1 MRSVVALALLG
12 LAPLAPTGSS
22 QPSSPRGL
30 HEIYTVEFAPLE
42 KRVSGAADVALL
54 AQLYRRF
61 FADALHRAEP
71 LAGDDVYS
79 GFRASY
85 ALAFW
90 SSHYQPETREFHRGE
105 MHGWWEALVLA
116 GRSDD
121 RTARFVH
128 RLHVTARDFDAAERV
143 RAQHPGAGLPAT
155 PPIAQAAD
163 FDPALPAVYALDP
176 DGTGFLLH
184 NLHLPRSAAI
194 VVVGG
199 CPVSRRA
206 ARAIYAD
213 PVLSAA
219 FRRGNALWLGSAD
232 GLDLEAVRKWREQ
245 VPETP
250 LLIVEDQRLWPDL
263 DFSAHPNFHF
273 FDGGE
278 LSSSFS
284 GWPLG
289 EPPETLLAAL
299 RSIGLLDKRAAGRD

>member
-1 MRSVVALALLG
+1 MRSAIVSALLG
-12 LAPLAPTGSS
+12 IVLWAPTGSS
-22 QPSSPRGL
+22 EPPSPRGL

-42 KRVSGAADVALL
+42 NRVSGPADIVAL
-54 AQLYRRF
+54 AQLYRRH
-61 FADALHRAEP
+61 FADSLRRAGALAADEIY
-71 LAGDDVYS
+71 A

-90 SSHYQPETREFHRGE
+90 SSQYQPETRESHRSE
-105 MHGWWEALVLA
+105 MRGWWEALVLA

-176 DGTGFLLH
+176 DGTGFVLH

-194 VVVGG
+194 VVVAG

-206 ARAIYAD
+206 ARAIYSD

-232 GLDLEAVRKWREQ
+232 GLDLEAVREWREQ
-245 VPETP
+245 VPEAP
-250 LLIVEDQRLWPDL
+250 LLIVDDQRLWPEL
-263 DFSAHPNFHF
+263 DFSVHPNFHF

-284 GWPLG
+284 GWPPG
-289 EPPETLLAAL
+289 DPPETLLAAL
-299 RSIGLLDKRAAGRD
+299 RSIGLLDK